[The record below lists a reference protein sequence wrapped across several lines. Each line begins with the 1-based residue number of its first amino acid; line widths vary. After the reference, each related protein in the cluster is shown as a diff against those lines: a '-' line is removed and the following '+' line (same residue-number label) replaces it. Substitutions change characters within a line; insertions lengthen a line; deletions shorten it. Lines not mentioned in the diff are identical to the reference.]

1 MKSLKHWLTE
11 SASSPDIKKHDNF
24 KANGTCPHSCAI
36 LRQSWVLALGSN
48 SRTSSWEE
56 LISSGPI
63 LTDWWPSKRTFM
75 YSKDSLVVTRNFT
88 LLFRLRISSRRWMT
102 CSFTSG
108 APTLSSNS
116 SALSRIRSEGPE
128 ISAKRLQSSS
138 SSDRRW
144 DGWLFVTECFR
155 KLRSFDVRSTFD
167 CSPRNETK

>member
-11 SASSPDIKKHDNF
+11 SASSPEIKEHDNF

-48 SRTSSWEE
+48 SWTSSWEE
-56 LISSGPI
+56 LTSSGPI

-88 LLFRLRISSRRWMT
+88 FLFRLRISSRRWIT

-108 APTLSSNS
+108 SPLSNNS
-116 SALSRIRSEGPE
+116 SALSRITSKGPE
-128 ISAKRLQSSS
+128 ISAKSLQSSS
-138 SSDRRW
+138 SSDRRCE
-144 DGWLFVTECFR
+144 DWLFAKECFR

-167 CSPRNETK
+167 WSLRNETK